1 MKGDDLRV
9 RTKQFALRVMKM
21 VTALPDTR
29 AANVIANQILRSATS
44 VGANYRAASRSRSPK
59 EFISKIGICEEECD
73 ETLYWL
79 ELIAESK
86 MIAPE
91 LLQDLIQEAGELTAI
106 LVVSGRTAKQNLH
119 NPKPNEA
126 Q

>member
-9 RTKQFALRVMKM
+9 RTKQFALRIMKM

-29 AANVIANQILRSATS
+29 AANVVANQILRSASS

-91 LLQDLIQEAGELTAI
+91 LLQDLIQEADELTAI
-106 LVVSGRTAKQNLH
+106 LVASGRTAKQNLH

-126 Q
+126 